1 MAKFIVTVNY
11 LAKVIITEA
20 DREITI
26 PSSVTKIGYKAF
38 AECTSLT
45 SITIPNSVTEID
57 DNAFYGCTSLTSIEI
72 PSSVKRI
79 GDLAFWE
86 CKNLTSITLPEAFA
100 NKTPEELRFMGLD
113 PDKVMITF
121 RNREC

>member
-1 MAKFIVTVNY
+1 MS
-11 LAKVIITEA
+11 
-20 DREITI
+20 EI
-26 PSSVTKIGYKAF
+26 PD
-38 AECTSLT
+38 
-45 SITIPNSVTEID
+45 SVTEIGRR
-57 DNAFYGCTSLTSIEI
+57 AFWSCTSLTSIEI

-113 PDKVMITF
+113 PDKVEITI
-121 RNREC
+121 RGEDGKTYPYEGPTHKGRKANKSLKPSKHYNNN